1 MKKPYLLF
9 VLVVILFLSW
19 GVTGHRTVGKIAEAH
34 LTPKALAGVRD
45 LLGSES
51 LADVSTW
58 ADEVRP
64 KPEYKETA
72 PWHYINLPLGLTYDE
87 FKSRV
92 ENMLEANV
100 YSSVVKQLALLT
112 DTTVSRDRKVEA
124 LKFLVHFVGDLHQ
137 PMHVSRAEDKG
148 GNTIQ
153 LNFDGQGTNLHA
165 VWDSKLIDHGGMDYQ
180 QLAAKYDHPS
190 AAQVRQWQSDPLVKW
205 MWESYV
211 ITGQLYAEV
220 DTMSSRS
227 IGQEYYDEHWG
238 QVAQRLEQGGVR
250 LAGLLNVVFRNGPVK
265 MAPSAPGAGAGANA
279 GAGAGANAGA
289 GAGANAGAGAGAG
302 AGAPIAIVGSDASH
316 HIGDYVLV
324 TDKVYGVKD
333 MGSLVLVNVGGAYPD
348 QPLTVVL
355 RGAAKGLAGELDGKT
370 IHVTGK
376 VELYKGRPEI
386 VVTDPTVVTHD

>member
-1 MKKPYLLF
+1 MRKLHLLF
-9 VLVVILFLSW
+9 ALFVIVLVSW
-19 GVTGHRTVGKIAEAH
+19 GVTGHRTVGKIAEDH

-45 LLGSES
+45 LLGSQS

-64 KPEYKETA
+64 QPEYRQTG
-72 PWHYINLPLGLTYDE
+72 PWHYINLPLGLSYGE

-100 YSSVVKQLALLT
+100 YSALVGQLRLLA
-112 DTTVSRDRKVEA
+112 DSTVSRDKKVDA
-124 LKFLVHFVGDLHQ
+124 LKFVVHFVGDLHQ
-137 PMHVSRAEDKG
+137 PMHVSREEDKG

-165 VWDSKLIDHGGMDYQ
+165 VWDSKLIDQSGMDYQ

-190 AAQVRQWQSDPLVKW
+190 AVEVRKWQSDPVVKW

-211 ITGQLYAEV
+211 ISSQLYAEV
-220 DTMSSRS
+220 DTMKSRS
-227 IGQEYYDEHWG
+227 IGQAYYDEHWG
-238 QVAQRLEQGGVR
+238 QVAQRLEQAGVR
-250 LAGLLNVVFRNGPVK
+250 LAGLLNVIFRNGPVK
-265 MAPSAPGAGAGANA
+265 MAPAA
-279 GAGAGANAGA
+279 
-289 GAGANAGAGAGAG
+289 AGAGAGAG
-302 AGAPIAIVGSDASH
+302 SGAGAGADAGVGAGQPVKIAAGDAIH
-316 HIGDYVLV
+316 HIGDYVIV

-355 RGAAKGLAGELDGKT
+355 RGSAKSLGGELDGKT
-370 IHVTGK
+370 IHATGK
-376 VELYKGRPEI
+376 VELYKGKPEI
-386 VVTDPTVVTHD
+386 VVTDPALVTYN